1 MRDECLSA
9 HEFMSIAGARR
20 KIDAWWAD
28 YNLHRP
34 HSALGNV
41 SPAEYLQ
48 KAKTRTEKAANFQ
61 L

>member
-28 YNLHRP
+28 YNLHRTQ
-34 HSALGNV
+34 SALGDV
-41 SPAEYLQ
+41 SPTEFLRKT
-48 KAKTRTEKAANFQ
+48 KARTDKVAKFQ
-61 L
+61 V